1 MVACFLCGASPIAT
15 SPFHCGT
22 GIGLVFQI
30 VYTDKLMED
39 MISIFTA
46 TNSAYYVHS
55 CIDTL
60 SGH

>member
-1 MVACFLCGASPIAT
+1 MAACFLCRASPIAT
-15 SPFHCGT
+15 SPFHCDT
-22 GIGLVFQI
+22 GMGLVFRV

-46 TNSAYYVHS
+46 TNSGYYVDS

-60 SGH
+60 S